1 MKLLEPYPHEI
12 ILIGA
17 AIVLLLTTVL
27 LVHVVYMLILAKI
40 GERWKLG
47 IRRFFS
53 YCVLALGI
61 LLLSGMCFS
70 LIKVDQ
76 VSSQLGFRYTTR
88 DNPEGEPFI
97 ITRIEP
103 GKTMDQAGL
112 QAGDQIRDSGVNDL
126 YALLIYNQGSE
137 VEIPVLRN
145 SKPKVIRVT
154 VPEMDVLGIR
164 FWPFNK
170 Y

>member
-1 MKLLEPYPHEI
+1 MLEPYPHEI
-12 ILIGA
+12 ITIA
-17 AIVLLLTTVL
+17 AAVVLLLLTFL
-27 LVHVVYMLILAKI
+27 LVHVVYMLILSKI

-47 IRRFFS
+47 IRRFFTF
-53 YCVLALGI
+53 AAIATGI
-61 LLLSGMCFS
+61 MLLSGMCFT

-76 VSSQLGFRYTTR
+76 VSTQLGFRYTTR
-88 DNPEGEPFI
+88 DSIDGPPCI

-112 QAGDQIRDSGVNDL
+112 QAGDQLRIAGVDDF
-126 YALLIYNQGSE
+126 YALLIYNQGSN

-145 SKPKVIRVT
+145 SKPAVIRVT
-154 VPEMDVLGIR
+154 VPEMDILGIR
-164 FWPFNK
+164 FWPFNR

>member
-1 MKLLEPYPHEI
+1 MKFLEPYPHEI
-12 ILIGA
+12 ITIA
-17 AIVLLLTTVL
+17 AAVVLLLTTFL
-27 LVHVVYMLILAKI
+27 LVHVVYMLILAKM

-47 IRRFFS
+47 IRRFFF
-53 YCVLALGI
+53 YCAVAMGI
-61 LLLSGMCFS
+61 MLLSGMSFS

-76 VSSQLGFRYTTR
+76 ASTQLGFRYTNQ
-88 DNPEGEPFI
+88 DNMEGEPFI

-112 QAGDQIRDSGVNDL
+112 QAGDLIRNSGVDEL
-126 YALLIYNQGSE
+126 YMLLINNQGSE

-145 SKPKVIRVT
+145 SKPRVIRVN
-154 VPEMDVLGIR
+154 VPEMDILGIR